1 MRQKIFL
8 VKRLDSKLS
17 YVQGPMLK
25 KFQQTILNAMTFWN
39 MSKSNS
45 NDSMHFTIFRNPMT
59 QSYGYVKYV
68 TSKPSQIRETNI
80 SEFFEGKFLPS
91 VKHLSGFFPP
101 KF

>member
-1 MRQKIFL
+1 
-8 VKRLDSKLS
+8 
-17 YVQGPMLK
+17 
-25 KFQQTILNAMTFWN
+25 MTFWN
-39 MSKSNS
+39 MSESNS
-45 NDSMHFTIFRNPMT
+45 NDSINPMT